1 MDLTTPQTEL
11 LVLVAALV
19 GLAYAGLQT
28 ILVLREDDGDEKMKE
43 IAGAIREGAIAF
55 LKREYTVVFV
65 VAAVLAVIIAVGISG
80 TGPRLAVGFVF
91 GVLGSALA
99 GAVGMLVSVRAN
111 VRTAGHAR
119 RGNLGATMAF
129 AFRGGTVTGLS
140 VASLALL
147 ELIGFYWAF
156 GGNVLDMV
164 GVLFGASLMSLFAR
178 VGGGIYTKGADVGT
192 DLVGKV
198 EAGIPEDDPRN
209 PGVIADNV
217 GDNVGDCAGMAAD
230 LFETYVVTAL
240 AAMLLAYLIP
250 SAQAAQGVTS
260 ILTLFPHAVLFPLLV
275 CAWAIVATI
284 VGTLFVRMR
293 AGGSI
298 MGALYQGLGA
308 TTAVGLVG
316 LYVLDVEFMGGNWG
330 MFVAA
335 AVGLVVMI
343 LIVVVTDYYTSTKYR
358 PVQHI
363 AEASQAGAGPTVIS
377 GLSVGLESAWIPGLV
392 IIAGTLVAYAAAGWY
407 NGFSTGH
414 SPDPYFGLY
423 GIGLAAASMLSVTGM
438 IISIDA
444 FGPITD
450 NAGGIAE
457 MAKLP
462 KEARDIT
469 DPLDAVGNT
478 TKAITKG
485 YAIGSAVLAALAL
498 FAAYTFA
505 AAQQWGGGHTWGDF
519 TSLLTLSNPLVV
531 AGLVIGAILPF
542 FFTSFLMNAVGIA
555 AEKMVFEIRKQFR
568 EIAGILEGTSKPL
581 YGRCVDIVTVT
592 AIRQLAVPAL
602 IAVVTPLAV
611 GFILGPVAL
620 AGLLLGTIISGF
632 PLALTMTTGGAA
644 WDNGKKYIETGHYG
658 GKHSDAHKAAVVG
671 DTVGDATKD
680 TAGPAINPLIKVV
693 NTISILFI
701 ALIVAHS
708 VIGI

>member
-1 MDLTTPQTEL
+1 MSLSLGQLEL
-11 LVLVAALV
+11 LIFLASILS
-19 GLAYAGLQT
+19 LAYAGIQT
-28 ILVLREDDGDEKMKE
+28 ALVLREDEGDARMRE
-43 IAGAIREGAIAF
+43 ISAAIREGANAF
-55 LKREYTVVFV
+55 LRREYTVVFA
-65 VAAVLAVIIAVGISG
+65 VAIVLAVVIAFAFGITG
-80 TGPRLAVGFVF
+80 TGARLAVGFVF
-91 GVLGSALA
+91 GVAGSALA
-99 GAVGMLVSVRAN
+99 GAVGMFVSVRAN
-111 VRTAGHAR
+111 VRTAAR
-119 RGNLGATMAF
+119 ARGGDLPATMAF
-129 AFRGGTVTGLS
+129 AFRGGSVTGLA
-140 VASLALL
+140 VAGLALL
-147 ELIGFYWAF
+147 ELVAFYWAF

-164 GVLFGASLMSLFAR
+164 GLLFGASLMSLFAR

-230 LFETYVVTAL
+230 LFETYVVTAM
-240 AAMLLAYLIP
+240 AAMLLAYLI
-250 SAQAAQGVTS
+250 SKLT
-260 ILTLFPHAVLFPLLV
+260 ILPTNPLLGFPNATLFPLLV
-275 CAWAIVATI
+275 CAWAIIATI
-284 VGTLFVRMR
+284 VGTFFVRMG
-293 AGGSI
+293 AKGSI

-316 LYVLDVEFMGGNWG
+316 LYVLDYYFMNGNTG
-330 MFVAA
+330 IFVAT

-343 LIVVVTDYYTSTKYR
+343 LIVVITDYYTSASYR
-358 PVQHI
+358 PVHKI
-363 AEASQAGAGPTVIS
+363 AEASQAGAGTTVIA
-377 GLSVGLESAWIPGLV
+377 GLSVGLESAWMPGLV
-392 IIAGTLVAYAAAGWY
+392 VVSGTLVAYAAAGWL
-407 NGFSTGH
+407 GS
-414 SPDPYFGLY
+414 SAAPDPYLGLY

-438 IISIDA
+438 IIAIDA

-457 MAKLP
+457 MANLP
-462 KEARDIT
+462 KEAREIT

-505 AAQQWGGGHTWGDF
+505 AASSWGQPWGAF
-519 TSLLTLSNPLVV
+519 TALLTLSTPLVV
-531 AGLVIGAILPF
+531 AGLVIGAVLPF

-555 AEKMVFEIRKQFR
+555 AERMVFEIRRQFKA
-568 EIAGILEGTSKPL
+568 IPGLLQGTAKAD
-581 YGRCVDIVTVT
+581 YGKCVDIVTVT
-592 AIRQLAVPAL
+592 AIRQLAVPAI
-602 IAVVTPLAV
+602 IAVATPLAV
-611 GFILGPVAL
+611 GFFLGPVAL
-620 AGLLLGTIISGF
+620 AALLLGVILAGF

-644 WDNGKKYIETGHYG
+644 WDNGKKYIESGHFG
-658 GKHSDAHKAAVVG
+658 GKHSDAHKAAIVG

-708 VIGI
+708 VIPI

>member
-1 MDLTTPQTEL
+1 MDLSTGQLEL
-11 LVLVAALV
+11 LILVASLV
-19 GLAYAGLQT
+19 GLVYAGLQT
-28 ILVLREDDGDEKMKE
+28 LFVLREDEGTDRMRE
-43 IAGAIREGAIAF
+43 ISAAIREGALAF
-55 LKREYTVVFV
+55 LRREYMFVFAA
-65 VAAVLAVIIAVGISG
+65 AAVLAVIIAFAFGI
-80 TGPRLAVGFVF
+80 TGDGARLSIGFVF
-91 GVLGSALA
+91 GVGGSALA
-99 GAVGMLVSVRAN
+99 GAVGMIVSIRAN
-111 VRTAGHAR
+111 VRTAAHAMK
-119 RGNLGATMAF
+119 GNLGATMRY
-129 AFRGGTVTGLS
+129 AFRGGSVTGMS

-147 ELIGFYWAF
+147 ELVGFYWVF
-156 GGNVLDMV
+156 NGNVLDMV

-240 AAMLLAYLIP
+240 AAMLLAYLI
-250 SAQAAQGVTS
+250 Q
-260 ILTLFPHAVLFPLLV
+260 LTGASTLLSVFPNAVLFPLLV
-275 CAWAIVATI
+275 CAWAIVSTI
-284 VGTLFVRMR
+284 VGTFFVRMR
-293 AGGSI
+293 SGGTI
-298 MGALYQGLGA
+298 MGALYQGLAA
-308 TTAVGLVG
+308 TTAVGLIG
-316 LYVLDVEFMGGNWG
+316 LYLLDYYFMGGNLG
-330 MFVAA
+330 IFIAT
-335 AVGLVVMI
+335 AVGLIVMI
-343 LIVVVTDYYTSTKYR
+343 LIVVITDYYTSTKYR
-358 PVQHI
+358 SVHKI

-377 GLSVGLESAWIPGLV
+377 GLSVGLESTWLPALV
-392 IIAGTLVAYAAAGWY
+392 LVGGTLIAYASVGWY
-407 NGFSTGH
+407 NGFTSSHG
-414 SPDPYFGLY
+414 PDSYFGLY

-457 MAKLP
+457 MAQLP
-462 KEARDIT
+462 EAARAIT

-505 AAQQWGGGHTWGDF
+505 AAKDWGQPWGSF
-519 TSLLTLSNPLVV
+519 TSLLTLSTPIVL
-531 AGLVIGAILPF
+531 AGLVIGAALPF
-542 FFTSFLMNAVGIA
+542 LFTSFLMNAVGVA
-555 AEKMVFEIRKQFR
+555 AEKMVFEIRRQFR
-568 EIAGILEGTSKPL
+568 EIPGLLQGTAKPD
-581 YGRCVDIVTVT
+581 YGKCVDIVTLT
-592 AIRQLAVPAL
+592 ALQQLAVPAL

-611 GFILGPVAL
+611 GFLLGPIAL
-620 AGLLLGTIISGF
+620 AGLLLGTIVSGF

-644 WDNGKKYIETGHYG
+644 WDNGKKYIEQGNFG
-658 GKHSDAHKAAVVG
+658 GKGSDAHKAAVVG

-708 VIGI
+708 VIHL

>member
-1 MDLTTPQTEL
+1 MDLSTGQLEL
-11 LVLVAALV
+11 LILVASLV
-19 GLAYAGLQT
+19 GLVYAGLQT
-28 ILVLREDDGDEKMKE
+28 LFVLREDEGTDRMRE
-43 IAGAIREGAIAF
+43 ISAAIREGALAF
-55 LKREYTVVFV
+55 LRREYMFVFAA
-65 VAAVLAVIIAVGISG
+65 AAVLAVIIAFAFGI
-80 TGPRLAVGFVF
+80 TGDGARLSIGFVF
-91 GVLGSALA
+91 GVGGSALA
-99 GAVGMLVSVRAN
+99 GAVGMIVSIRAN
-111 VRTAGHAR
+111 VRTAAHAMK
-119 RGNLGATMAF
+119 GNLGATMRY
-129 AFRGGTVTGLS
+129 AFRGGSVTGMS

-147 ELIGFYWAF
+147 ELVGFYWVF
-156 GGNVLDMV
+156 NGNVLDMV

-240 AAMLLAYLIP
+240 AAMLLAYLI
-250 SAQAAQGVTS
+250 Q
-260 ILTLFPHAVLFPLLV
+260 LTGASTLLSVFPNAVLFPLLV
-275 CAWAIVATI
+275 CAWAIVSTI
-284 VGTLFVRMR
+284 VGTFFVRMR
-293 AGGSI
+293 SGGTI
-298 MGALYQGLGA
+298 MGALYQGLAA
-308 TTAVGLVG
+308 TTAVGLIG
-316 LYVLDVEFMGGNWG
+316 LYLLDYYFMGGNLG
-330 MFVAA
+330 IFIAT
-335 AVGLVVMI
+335 AVGLIVMI
-343 LIVVVTDYYTSTKYR
+343 LIVVITDYYTSTKYR
-358 PVQHI
+358 SVHKI

-377 GLSVGLESAWIPGLV
+377 GLSVGLESTWLPALV
-392 IIAGTLVAYAAAGWY
+392 LVGGTLIAYASVGWY
-407 NGFSTGH
+407 NGFTSSHG
-414 SPDPYFGLY
+414 PDSYFGLY

-457 MAKLP
+457 MAQLP
-462 KEARDIT
+462 EAARAIT

-505 AAQQWGGGHTWGDF
+505 AAKDWGQPWGSF
-519 TSLLTLSNPLVV
+519 TSLLTLSTPIVL
-531 AGLVIGAILPF
+531 AGLVIGAALPF
-542 FFTSFLMNAVGIA
+542 LFTSFLMNAVGVA
-555 AEKMVFEIRKQFR
+555 AEKMVFEIRRQFR
-568 EIAGILEGTSKPL
+568 EIPGLLQGTAKPD
-581 YGRCVDIVTVT
+581 YGKCVDIVTLT
-592 AIRQLAVPAL
+592 ALQQLAVPAL

-611 GFILGPVAL
+611 GFLLGPIAL
-620 AGLLLGTIISGF
+620 AGLLLGTIVSGF

-644 WDNGKKYIETGHYG
+644 WDNGKKYIESGHFG
-658 GKHSDAHKAAVVG
+658 GKRSEAHKAAIVG

>member
-1 MDLTTPQTEL
+1 MTLSNLQLEL
-11 LVLVAALV
+11 LIFLAA
-19 GLAYAGLQT
+19 AAGLVFAGVQT
-28 ILVLREDDGDEKMKE
+28 ALLLREDDGDERMRE
-43 IAGAIREGAIAF
+43 IAAAIREGAVAF
-55 LKREYTVVFV
+55 LRREYMFVFA
-65 VAAVLAVIIAVGISG
+65 VAVVLAIVIAVAFGLTG
-80 TGPRLAVGFVF
+80 TGAYLAVGFIF
-91 GVLGSALA
+91 GVAGSALA
-99 GAVGMLVSVRAN
+99 GAVGMLVSIRAN
-111 VRTAGHAR
+111 VRTAAHAR
-119 RGNLGATMAF
+119 GGNLGATLNY
-129 AFRGGTVTGLS
+129 AFRGGSVTGLS
-140 VASLALL
+140 VAGLALL

-156 GGNVLDMV
+156 GGNVLNMV

-240 AAMLLAYLIP
+240 AAMLLAYLIGSLP
-250 SAQAAQGVTS
+250 GATPLLA
-260 ILTLFPHAVLFPLLV
+260 LFPNAILYPLLV

-284 VGTLFVRMR
+284 IGTLFVRMR
-293 AGGSI
+293 AGGTI
-298 MGALYQGLGA
+298 MGTLYQGLAA
-308 TTAVGLVG
+308 TTAVGLIG
-316 LYVLDVEFMGGNWG
+316 LYLLDYYFMNGNLG
-330 MFVAA
+330 IFLAT
-335 AVGLVVMI
+335 AVGLIVMI
-343 LIVVVTDYYTSTKYR
+343 LIVIVTDYFTSMR
-358 PVQHI
+358 FGPVHKI
-363 AEASQAGAGPTVIS
+363 AEASRAGAGPTVIS
-377 GLSVGLESAWIPGLV
+377 GLSVGLEATYIPGLV
-392 IIAGTLVAYAAAGWY
+392 IVTGTLVAYAAAGWW
-407 NGFSTGH
+407 NGFTVSH
-414 SPDPYFGLY
+414 SPDPYLGLY

-462 KEARDIT
+462 ESARAIT

-478 TKAITKG
+478 TKAVTKG

-505 AAQQWGGGHTWGDF
+505 TASKWGHPWGMF
-519 TSLLTLSNPLVV
+519 TSLLTLSQPLVL
-531 AGLVIGAILPF
+531 AGLVIGALLPF
-542 FFTSFLMNAVGIA
+542 FFTSFLMNAVGVA
-555 AEKMVFEIRKQFR
+555 AEKMVFEIRRQFR
-568 EIAGILEGTSKPL
+568 EIPGILEGKAKPD
-581 YGRCVDIVTVT
+581 YGKCVDIVTLT
-592 AIRQLAVPAL
+592 ALQQLAVPAI
-602 IAVVTPLAV
+602 IAVATPLAV

-620 AGLLLGTIISGF
+620 AGLLLGAILAGF
-632 PLALTMTTGGAA
+632 PLAITMTTGGAA
-644 WDNGKKYIETGHYG
+644 WDNGKKYIESGHFG
-658 GKHSDAHKAAVVG
+658 GKRSEAHKAAVVG

>member
-1 MDLTTPQTEL
+1 MGLTNGQLEL
-11 LVLVAALV
+11 LIFLAAVV
-19 GLAYAGLQT
+19 GLLYAGVQT
-28 ILVLREDDGDEKMKE
+28 ALVLREDEGDERMRE
-43 IAGAIREGAIAF
+43 IAAAIREGALAF
-55 LKREYTVVFV
+55 LRREYTFVFA
-65 VAAVLAVIIAVGISG
+65 VAVALAIIIAFAFGI
-80 TGPRLAVGFVF
+80 TGAGARLSVGFIF
-91 GVLGSALA
+91 GVAGSALA
-99 GAVGMLVSVRAN
+99 GAVGMLVSIRAN
-111 VRTAGHAR
+111 VRTAAHAR
-119 RGNLGATMAF
+119 RGNLGATMNY
-129 AFRGGTVTGLS
+129 AFRGGSVTGMS

-156 GGNVLDMV
+156 NGNVLNMV

-230 LFETYVVTAL
+230 LFETYVVTAV
-240 AAMLLAYLIP
+240 AAMLLAYLIGTVAGATP
-250 SAQAAQGVTS
+250 LLS
-260 ILTLFPHAVLFPLLV
+260 LFPNAILFPLLV
-275 CAWAIVATI
+275 CAWAIIATI

-293 AGGSI
+293 EGGTI
-298 MGALYQGLGA
+298 MGALYQGLAA

-316 LYVLDVEFMGGNWG
+316 LYVLDYYFMNGNLG
-330 MFVAA
+330 IFVAT
-335 AVGLVVMI
+335 AVGLIVMV
-343 LIVVVTDYYTSTKYR
+343 LIVIVTDYYTSAKYR
-358 PVQHI
+358 PVHKI
-363 AEASQAGAGPTVIS
+363 AEAAQAGAGPTVIS
-377 GLSVGLESAWIPGLV
+377 GLSVGLESAWVPGLV
-392 IIAGTLVAYAAAGWY
+392 IITGTLVAYAAAGWY
-407 NGFSTGH
+407 NGFSSSH
-414 SPDPYFGLY
+414 SPDPYLGLY

-462 KEARDIT
+462 EQARAIT

-505 AAQQWGGGHTWGDF
+505 AASQWGQPWSMF
-519 TSLLTLSNPLVV
+519 TNLLTLSQPLVV
-531 AGLVIGAILPF
+531 AGLVIGAVLPF
-542 FFTSFLMNAVGIA
+542 FFTSFLMNAVGVA
-555 AEKMVFEIRKQFR
+555 AEKMVFEIRRQFR
-568 EIAGILEGTSKPL
+568 EIPGILAGTAKPD
-581 YGRCVDIVTVT
+581 YGKCVDIVTLT
-592 AIRQLAVPAL
+592 ALQQLAVPAI
-602 IAVVTPLAV
+602 IAVATPLAV

-620 AGLLLGTIISGF
+620 AGLLLGTIVTGF

-644 WDNGKKYIETGHYG
+644 WDNAKKYIESGHFG
-658 GKHSDAHKAAVVG
+658 GKKSEAHKAAIVG

>member
-1 MDLTTPQTEL
+1 MDLSTGQLEL
-11 LVLVAALV
+11 LILLAALV
-19 GLAYAGLQT
+19 GLAYAGVQT
-28 ILVLREDDGDEKMKE
+28 FLVLREDEGTERMRE
-43 IAGAIREGAIAF
+43 IAAAIREGAIAF
-55 LKREYTVVFV
+55 LRREYTVVFAA
-65 VAAVLAVIIAVGISG
+65 AAVLAVIIAFAFGI
-80 TGPRLAVGFVF
+80 TGDGAKLAVGFVF
-91 GVLGSALA
+91 GVCGSALA
-99 GAVGMLVSVRAN
+99 GAVGMLVSIRAN
-111 VRTAGHAR
+111 VRTAAHAMK
-119 RGNLGATMAF
+119 GSLPATMRY
-129 AFRGGTVTGLS
+129 AFRGGSVTGMS

-147 ELIGFYWAF
+147 ELIAFYWVF
-156 GGNVLDMV
+156 NGNVLDMV

-240 AAMLLAYLIP
+240 AAMLLAYLI
-250 SAQAAQGVTS
+250 SLSGASSLTS
-260 ILTLFPHAVLFPLLV
+260 VFPNAVIFPMLV
-275 CAWAIVATI
+275 CAWAIISTI
-284 VGTLFVRMR
+284 IGTFFVRM
-293 AGGSI
+293 GSKGTI
-298 MGALYQGLGA
+298 MGALYQGLAA
-308 TTAVGLVG
+308 TTGVGLVG
-316 LYVLDVEFMGGNWG
+316 LYLLDVLLMGGNIG
-330 MFVAA
+330 IFIAT
-335 AVGLVVMI
+335 AVGLIVMV
-343 LIVVVTDYYTSTKYR
+343 LIVVITDYYTSAKYR
-358 PVQHI
+358 PVHKI
-363 AEASQAGAGPTVIS
+363 AEAAQAGAGPTVIS
-377 GLSVGLESAWIPGLV
+377 GISVGLESTWFPAIVLV
-392 IIAGTLVAYAAAGWY
+392 GGTLVAYAAVGWY
-407 NGFSTGH
+407 NGFSWG
-414 SPDPYFGLY
+414 SAPDSYYGLY

-462 KEARDIT
+462 ETARAIT

-478 TKAITKG
+478 TKAVTKG

-505 AAQQWGGGHTWGDF
+505 AAKDWGAPHTWSDF
-519 TSLLTLSNPLVV
+519 TSLLTLSTPLVV
-531 AGLVIGAILPF
+531 AGLVIGAALPF
-542 FFTSFLMNAVGIA
+542 LFTSFLMNAVGVA
-555 AEKMVFEIRKQFR
+555 AEKMVFEIRRQFR
-568 EIAGILEGTSKPL
+568 EIAGLLQGTARPD
-581 YGRCVDIVTVT
+581 YGKCVDIVTLT
-592 AIRQLAVPAL
+592 ALQQLAVPAL

-611 GFILGPVAL
+611 GFLLGPVAL

-644 WDNGKKYIETGHYG
+644 WDNGKKYIESGHFG
-658 GKHSDAHKAAVVG
+658 GKGSEAHKAAVVG

-701 ALIVAHS
+701 ALIVARS
-708 VIGI
+708 VIPI

>member
-1 MDLTTPQTEL
+1 MDLSTGQLEL
-11 LVLVAALV
+11 LILVAALA
-19 GLAYAGLQT
+19 GLAYSGVQT
-28 ILVLREDDGDEKMKE
+28 ALVLREDEGNERMRE
-43 IAGAIREGAIAF
+43 ISLAIREGAIAF
-55 LKREYTVVFV
+55 LRREYTFVFA
-65 VAAVLAVIIAVGISG
+65 VAAVLAVIIAFAFGI
-80 TGPRLAVGFVF
+80 TGDGARLAVGFVF
-91 GVLGSALA
+91 GVGGKRAGRGGRDARQHPGERPDRGARDEGQPRRDDALRVPWRERHRD
-99 GAVGMLVSVRAN
+99 VGRQPRAA
-111 VRTAGHAR
+111 RAR
-119 RGNLGATMAF
+119 RVLLGL
-129 AFRGGTVTGLS
+129 RRERPRHGR
-140 VASLALL
+140 
-147 ELIGFYWAF
+147 
-156 GGNVLDMV
+156 
-164 GVLFGASLMSLFAR
+164 VLFGASLMSLFAR

-230 LFETYVVTAL
+230 LFETYVVTAV
-240 AAMLLAYLIP
+240 AAMLLAYLIGSVSGASP
-250 SAQAAQGVTS
+250 L
-260 ILTLFPHAVLFPLLV
+260 LTVFPNAVLFPLLV

-284 VGTLFVRMR
+284 VGTFFVRMR
-293 AGGSI
+293 PGGTI
-298 MGALYQGLGA
+298 MGALYQGLAA
-308 TTAVGLVG
+308 TTAVGLAG
-316 LYVLDVEFMGGNWG
+316 LYLLDYYFMDGNIG
-330 MFVAA
+330 VFVAT
-335 AVGLVVMI
+335 AVGLIVMI
-343 LIVVVTDYYTSTKYR
+343 LIVIITDYYTSAKYR
-358 PVQHI
+358 SVRKI

-377 GLSVGLESAWIPGLV
+377 GLSVGLESAWMPALV
-392 IIAGTLVAYAAAGWY
+392 IVGGTLLAYASVGWY
-407 NGFSTGH
+407 NGFSSSHG
-414 SPDPYFGLY
+414 PDSYFGLY

-457 MAKLP
+457 MANLP
-462 KEARDIT
+462 EAARAIT

-505 AAQQWGGGHTWGDF
+505 AAKDWGQPWGSF

-542 FFTSFLMNAVGIA
+542 LFTSFLMNAVGVA
-555 AEKMVFEIRKQFR
+555 AEKMVFEIRRQFR
-568 EIAGILEGTSKPL
+568 EIAGLLEGTAKPD
-581 YGRCVDIVTVT
+581 YGKCVDIVTLT
-592 AIRQLAVPAL
+592 ALQQLAVPAL

-611 GFILGPVAL
+611 GFLLGPIAL
-620 AGLLLGTIISGF
+620 AGLLLGAIISGF
-632 PLALTMTTGGAA
+632 PLAITMTTGGAA
-644 WDNGKKYIETGHYG
+644 WDNGKKYIESGHFG
-658 GKHSDAHKAAVVG
+658 GKRSEAHKAAIVG